1 MRHRLDGREDLEQL
15 TPVRLLLLLEGDL
28 LPDVL
33 GQAMPEVAVRL
44 LVEAR
49 HLRVDGGAYL
59 LAPDLGRLVR
69 VRV

>member
-1 MRHRLDGREDLEQL
+1 MAPIRYLHGPQL
-15 TPVRLLLLLEGDL
+15 GLGLGLGLGL
-28 LPDVL
+28 DVL
-33 GQAMPEVAVRL
+33 GQAMPEVPVRL
-44 LVEAR
+44 LMEAR

>member
-33 GQAMPEVAVRL
+33 GQAWLGLELGLWLGLGLGLGLGSGLMPEGEELQA
-44 LVEAR
+44 AR
-49 HLRVDGGAYL
+49 
-59 LAPDLGRLVR
+59 PPP
-69 VRV
+69 

>member
-1 MRHRLDGREDLEQL
+1 MRDRLDGREDLEQL

-44 LVEAR
+44 LMEAR

-59 LAPDLGRLVR
+59 LASDLGRLVR